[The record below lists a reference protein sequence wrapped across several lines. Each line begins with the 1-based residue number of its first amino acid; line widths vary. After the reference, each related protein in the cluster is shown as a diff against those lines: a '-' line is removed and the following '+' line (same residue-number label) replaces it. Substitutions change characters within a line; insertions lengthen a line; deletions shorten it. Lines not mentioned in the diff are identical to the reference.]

1 MARFSSIARG
11 TLARTPVT
19 LTFGETRVMVDVRPL
34 LVTEEIEALSLAR
47 AHARA
52 KGLDQPKEGEPVYD
66 LAVMAH
72 VVTLAAIDHDS
83 PADAPVPFFDSVD
96 QALSLDRDRLHLLY
110 ESQTEWQQQ
119 CSPRQTTMT
128 PEEYAGL
135 VFALAG
141 GSEGADPFFNRL
153 PRALL
158 VSCMRT
164 MAAQLLSSPT
174 PRSPSTSSTSPS
186 GASEPPSGTDP

>member
-1 MARFSSIARG
+1 MARFAQIVRG

-19 LTFGETRVMVDVRPL
+19 LTFGEASVVVDVRPL
-34 LVTEEIEALSLAR
+34 LVHEEIDALARAR
-47 AHARA
+47 AHAQA
-52 KGLDQPKEGEPVYD
+52 KGLADPKEGEPVYD

-72 VVTLAAIDHDS
+72 VAVLAAVDHDS

-119 CSPRQTTMT
+119 CSPRKTTMT

-164 MAAQLLSSPT
+164 MAAQLLNSPT
-174 PRSPSTSSTSPS
+174 PSSPSTSSASPS
-186 GASEPPSGTDP
+186 GASAAPSGTDP